1 MAARAGHVDDA
12 LDRLNTFASRW
23 QPRSQGIFFAY
34 EALAIHQRMG
44 VGLSLDELSRS
55 TALAVLDGP
64 VRPVVKTIEALR
76 WSLVRRSQG
85 GRWSD
90 IAVEAAA
97 VLRGEFDPSGETLRA
112 VRSGTP
118 FEHVPSSGHVDRLR
132 GQRVLEDEVQLREP
146 VRAAAIVRERV
157 LEYQWFGAE
166 SEVVS
171 RILVPVLLY
180 GRAPAAA
187 PYLSVSSELGES
199 TDMSEYFEAAT
210 DGGRRGDP
218 PGHPAPGAPEPVPG
232 RARG

>member
-1 MAARAGHVDDA
+1 MTSPSRTATEPRIGGRRRQRDRDRDASGETEGEPAVGGPGPEPGFANGHSTRARPARNVAARAGHVDEA
-12 LDRLNTFASRW
+12 LDRLDTFASRW

-44 VGLSLDELSRS
+44 VSLSLDELSRS

-118 FEHVPSSGHVDRLR
+118 FEHVAPSGHARATPWPAGAR
-132 GQRVLEDEVQLREP
+132 G
-146 VRAAAIVRERV
+146 
-157 LEYQWFGAE
+157 
-166 SEVVS
+166 
-171 RILVPVLLY
+171 
-180 GRAPAAA
+180 
-187 PYLSVSSELGES
+187 
-199 TDMSEYFEAAT
+199 
-210 DGGRRGDP
+210 RG
-218 PGHPAPGAPEPVPG
+218 PAP
-232 RARG
+232 